1 MSWKEIIKYT
11 NKSALGKLAHAI
23 VDFLETPDINMEP
36 LYDNPWHNVFTRK
49 LERILNEIERELAHS
64 TRLENIKTDKV
75 FNRLKAG
82 EKISQKDL
90 DSD

>member
-11 NKSALGKLAHAI
+11 NKSALEKLAHAI
-23 VDFLETPDINMEP
+23 VDFLETPVINMEP

-49 LERILNEIERELAHS
+49 LERMLNEINRE
-64 TRLENIKTDKV
+64 LENIKTDKV

>member
-1 MSWKEIIKYT
+1 MIKMSWKEIIKYT
-11 NKSALGKLAHAI
+11 NKSALEKLAHAI

-49 LERILNEIERELAHS
+49 LERILNEINRE
-64 TRLENIKTDKV
+64 LENIKTVKG

>member
-11 NKSALGKLAHAI
+11 NKSALEKLAHAI

-49 LERILNEIERELAHS
+49 LERILNEINRE
-64 TRLENIKTDKV
+64 LENIKTDKV

>member
-1 MSWKEIIKYT
+1 MIKMSWKEIIKYT
-11 NKSALGKLAHAI
+11 NKSALEKLAHAI

-49 LERILNEIERELAHS
+49 LERILNEINRE
-64 TRLENIKTDKV
+64 LENIKTDKV